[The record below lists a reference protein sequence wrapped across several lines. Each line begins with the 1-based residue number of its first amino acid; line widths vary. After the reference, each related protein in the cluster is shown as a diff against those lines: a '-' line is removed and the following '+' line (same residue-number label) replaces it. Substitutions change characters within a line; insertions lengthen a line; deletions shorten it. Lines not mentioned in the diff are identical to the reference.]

1 VDIQSLGDMGD
12 RMSDFGIGCEQIGGQ
27 AWGGIPV
34 LNGVRPVQQAFGAGI
49 TTFQTAEVYGN
60 RWRRR

>member
-1 VDIQSLGDMGD
+1 MGD